1 MRQLPSLERMQVLRL
16 TAHVD
21 SCAVLANLHVA
32 LQSDQVGLRS
42 RCRHAVPFIG
52 RVKVGRPDGAC
63 G

>member
-42 RCRHAVPFIG
+42 RELALSTC
-52 RVKVGRPDGAC
+52 GALHWAC
-63 G
+63 ESRSA